1 MTRCLLLSSKLF
13 VGVIPVCF
21 RSVSLSVS
29 RQLILQMFVE
39 TNMQPDTFSDVSDIN
54 TIFGYNNTYNCNK
67 VASFGAFP
75 YACTVLVSN
84 HGSGKCNAL
93 TYTCTIARKH
103 NTFTFTLPVIAAKR
117 YTFAVASTDV
127 RRIVDI
133 TDILSIICA
142 FVSNTLAPSSVDT
155 TLSPTRMTS
164 APTIESTTLSS
175 LSPSSGKTSEP
186 TTISPTFNNA
196 TALPTFTSTMDST
209 MSPTPSPSEENR
221 TSTDAPSL
229 ILSASPTATL
239 TTLNPANQQPTL
251 SPTLLATSELP
262 TEYPEMIRPP
272 TPYPTYFR
280 EVHGWYN
287 EPWGDV
293 PKNAKSGKGYPV
305 NSRSEKSTT
314 NSLVGNGWVEEG
326 VWLISKSSK
335 KTIGFAYDES
345 FQHVM
350 SMGYGAGTT
359 PPPKLTGKASRFI
372 NDPKVPTWN
381 APIMNSIDDSGV
393 DNGIKIAAKAG
404 KGSNLTGGD
413 SIIVTVSKSSKT
425 ILENT
430 QQSVDYSYMEKA
442 AKEQTFGAPKTTK
455 VPIPKSAKKLSD
467 VFSDALSIEFAT
479 DFGRIKPTS
488 KSGKN
493 SKLQSDDVVILSS
506 KSAKNTGSLLS
517 KSGKSALKSTKTQ
530 YQSINYN
537 GGKVMTKSAKSFA
550 SKSSKTSFDT
560 TVTPEEAGLPF
571 RAKSSKSIPILNIY
585 SEESSNS
592 SNFVKQVQLERHIIF
607 NSRSMSK
614 SIRMKVPAIVEGVV
628 MVTLVYFSL

>member
-1 MTRCLLLSSKLF
+1 MRRTNYSNILICLHLAASIIWQKAALAQNDTLSPALDPTLSPTLATLTPSSATITPTIATRSPALELSPTL
-13 VGVIPVCF
+13 VP
-21 RSVSLSVS
+21 SLSPTTAVGNATLSPTPVPSQGNTTLSPSPSPSSLRNATLSPS
-29 RQLILQMFVE
+29 RPPTSGESSIS
-39 TNMQPDTFSDVSDIN
+39 P
-54 TIFGYNNTYNCNK
+54 TY
-67 VASFGAFP
+67 SP
-75 YACTVLVSN
+75 SYAPSSVT
-84 HGSGKCNAL
+84 K
-93 TYTCTIARKH
+93 
-103 NTFTFTLPVIAAKR
+103 
-117 YTFAVASTDV
+117 
-127 RRIVDI
+127 
-133 TDILSIICA
+133 
-142 FVSNTLAPSSVDT
+142 TLAPSSVDT

-585 SEESSNS
+585 SEE
-592 SNFVKQVQLERHIIF
+592 
-607 NSRSMSK
+607 
-614 SIRMKVPAIVEGVV
+614 
-628 MVTLVYFSL
+628 